1 VRSDEALAQGV
12 QQGNQADM
20 TELVNRY
27 YDSLLN
33 FLYRMCGGRQAL
45 AEDMVQ
51 ETFLRVLRKITLY
64 DANRPFKPWLYTIA
78 TNIARNYHQQADT
91 RYTENPA
98 DEADYEDGNPQP
110 EFTLMQAETAENVAK
125 ALAQLPEHQREV
137 VVLFYYE
144 EMAQKDIA
152 TVLDIPVGTVKS
164 RLSLGLK
171 RLRSTLSALDTQR

>member
-1 VRSDEALAQGV
+1 VRSDEMLARGV
-12 QQGNQADM
+12 QQGNQVDM

-27 YDSLLN
+27 YDALLN
-33 FLYRMCGGRQAL
+33 YLYRMCGGRQSL

-51 ETFLRVLRKITLY
+51 ETFLRFMWKIALY
-64 DANRPFKPWLYTIA
+64 DAQRPFKPWLYTIA
-78 TNIARNYHQQADT
+78 TNIARNYYQQADT

-98 DEADYEDGNPQP
+98 EEADYEDVNPQP
-110 EFTLMQAETAENVAK
+110 EISLMEAQAAGYVAD
-125 ALAQLPEHQREV
+125 ALAILPDHQREV

-152 TVLDIPVGTVKS
+152 AVLDIPVGTVKS

-171 RLRSTLSALDTQR
+171 RLRASIEALDKQS

>member
-1 VRSDEALAQGV
+1 MRSDEMLAQGV

-33 FLYRMCGGRQAL
+33 FLYRMCGGRQTL

-51 ETFLRVLRKITLY
+51 ETFLRVLRKIALY
-64 DANRPFKPWLYTIA
+64 DVQRPFKPWLYTIA

-91 RYTENPA
+91 RYTENPSE
-98 DEADYEDGNPQP
+98 EADYEDENPQP
-110 EFTLMQAETAENVAK
+110 EFSLMQAETAENVAR

-171 RLRSTLSALDTQR
+171 RLRATIEATDRLL